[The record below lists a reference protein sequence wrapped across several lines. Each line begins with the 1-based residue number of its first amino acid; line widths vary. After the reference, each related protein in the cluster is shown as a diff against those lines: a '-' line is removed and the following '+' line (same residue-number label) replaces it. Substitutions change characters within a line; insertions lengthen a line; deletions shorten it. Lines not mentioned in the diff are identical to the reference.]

1 MEKCKLIQISPYKM
15 CKDGG
20 AVSGI
25 PLSKQI
31 FPSEIMSEYQIL
43 LKLFHLWE
51 KKPGNSATRDQSS
64 FITQHGRICNI
75 SALEVY

>member
-1 MEKCKLIQISPYKM
+1 MEKCKLIQTGSPYKM
-15 CKDGG
+15 CKHEG
-20 AVSGI
+20 AVLGI

-51 KKPGNSATRDQSS
+51 K
-64 FITQHGRICNI
+64 
-75 SALEVY
+75 